1 MRRLLILTGP
11 QGSGNHLFSK
21 IFALHQDVYGW
32 KTLLNTYWEGHHHE
46 PFAKHWQNPELLR
59 DFDWD
64 QSDYYVTSVSCPY
77 FKDGVPHIPD
87 YMEFIETCYDL
98 VDYVSVAV
106 IGRDSN
112 ILEYQQER
120 VRGAHTTP
128 LFLDRVEDF
137 LEAGVDINFVSQEL
151 LYLYR
156 SVYLE
161 KLSLELDFP
170 IAHWDPDVE
179 EILKQDANRKYIK
192 RAHEY
197 WLDHE
202 VAKAVR
208 ES

>member
-1 MRRLLILTGP
+1 MKRLLILTGP

-21 IFALHQDVYGW
+21 VFALHEDVFGW
-32 KTLLNTYWEGHHHE
+32 KNLLNTYWEGHHHE

-64 QSDYYVTSVSCPY
+64 QADFYVTSVSCPY
-77 FKDGVPHIPD
+77 FKDGIPQVPN

-98 VDYVSVAV
+98 IDYISVGV

-112 ILEYQQER
+112 ILEYQQQR

-128 LFLDRVEDF
+128 LFLDRLSDLMDAGLEVNF
-137 LEAGVDINFVSQEL
+137 LSQEL
-151 LYLYR
+151 LYLYKE
-156 SVYLE
+156 VYLE
-161 KLSLELDFP
+161 RLSIDLDFP
-170 IAHWDPDVE
+170 IAHWDPEIDV
-179 EILKQDANRKYIK
+179 ILETDANRKYIK
-192 RAHEY
+192 PAHEY

-202 VAKAVR
+202 VHKAVK